1 MFSKESKALTRIPT
15 DLAVIS
21 VTWNTRELVLNAL
34 RTLYADLAASGLDAA
49 VWIVDNQSADGT
61 PDAIRQQFP
70 QTNVI
75 EAGANLGFAG
85 GNNVAMRALGFTD
98 QPRSAPNA
106 PRAVF
111 LLNPD
116 TLTQAG
122 AIRALYDALFQLPQ
136 AGMVGA
142 RLYYEDGSF
151 QHSAFHFPGLSQLML
166 DLFPL
171 PARLYGRLYA
181 TRLNGRYPRRLYEEN
196 VPFKVDHPLGATMM
210 LRKEVIEQVGLF
222 DEQFFMYCEEVDWCL
237 RIRKVGWEIYTVPT
251 SKLYHLEGRSAI
263 QVKPR
268 SLLNLWTSRIHL
280 YQKHYP
286 TWKLQTAY
294 WLIRV
299 GMRLKI
305 RAFERD
311 ASLDGALR
319 SALVEACRH
328 VSDLKRHV

>member
-1 MFSKESKALTRIPT
+1 M
-15 DLAVIS
+15 IS

-34 RTLYADLAASGLDAA
+34 RTLYADLANSGLEAA
-49 VWIVDNQSADGT
+49 VWIVDNQSSDGT

-75 EAGANLGFAG
+75 EAAANLGFAA
-85 GNNVAMRALGFTD
+85 GNNVALRALGFTD
-98 QPRSAPNA
+98 QPGAAPHA

-122 AIRALYDALFQLPQ
+122 AIRALYDALFQLPH

-151 QHSAFHFPGLSQLML
+151 QHSAFRFPGLSQLAL

-171 PARLYGRLYA
+171 PARLYGRLYE
-181 TRLNGRYPRRLYEEN
+181 TRLNGRYPRRLYEGDA
-196 VPFKVDHPLGATMM
+196 PFRIDHPLGATMM

-237 RIRKVGWEIYTVPT
+237 RIRKVSWEIYTVPT
-251 SKLYHLEGRSAI
+251 SKIYHLEGRSAI
-263 QVKPR
+263 QIKPR
-268 SLLNLWTSRIHL
+268 SLLNLWTSRLKL

-286 TWKLQTAY
+286 AWKRQAAY
-294 WLIRV
+294 VLIRA

-311 ASLDGALR
+311 AGLDGALR
-319 SALVEACRH
+319 AALIDACQQ
-328 VSDLKRHV
+328 VIDLTHRA